1 MFFFHVVEI
10 IIWFQTAPKIG
21 ESNIGF
27 KMLASMG
34 WSEGDRIG
42 MTGGLDAP
50 LTAVI
55 KHTKLGLGASKVRL
69 CRLALLDACEL
80 CSD

>member
-1 MFFFHVVEI
+1 MLLCI
-10 IIWFQTAPKIG
+10 KAAPKIG
-21 ESNIGF
+21 EANIGF

-42 MTGGLDAP
+42 ISGGLVAP

-55 KHTKLGLGASKVRL
+55 KNTKLGLGANR
-69 CRLALLDACEL
+69 
-80 CSD
+80 